1 MYYVVK
7 VAVSAL
13 VIVVVSEVAKRSS
26 LIGALI
32 AALPLTSLL
41 AIVWMWA
48 EKTDVGKIAD
58 LSSSIFWLVIPSL
71 LFFVLFP
78 MLLNRGVHFWMSFA
92 VSAVSTIAMYLI
104 LAKLLH
110 IFGIEL

>member
-7 VAVSAL
+7 IAISAC
-13 VIVVVSEVAKRSS
+13 VIVVVSEVAKRNS

-41 AIVWMWA
+41 AIIWMWA
-48 EKTDVGKIAD
+48 EKTDVSKIAE

-78 MLLNRGVHFWMSFA
+78 ALLNRGLHFWLSFGI
-92 VSAVSTIAMYLI
+92 SAVGTIALYLI
-104 LAKLLH
+104 LARLLQN
-110 IFGIEL
+110 FGIEL